1 MQANSCEEEN
11 IDSSSPRDWKTYCK
25 QFAREIGEDSVRQFF
40 AGASYALG
48 AALIGLMLARMGQQH
63 ES

>member
-1 MQANSCEEEN
+1 MQAESHEDEN
-11 IDSSSPRDWKTYCK
+11 VNSSSPRDWKTYYG

-40 AGASYALG
+40 AAASYALG
-48 AALIGLMLARMGQQH
+48 AGLIALMLAIMERQH